1 MRIPFLLRLP
11 LASLLLVLAPT
22 VQAQSFATPA
32 ASPKAKVT
40 QTVGLTELSVSY
52 SRPGVKGR
60 TIWGSLVPYGEPWR
74 TGANEATR
82 FTTSTEI
89 QVEGQ
94 KLPAGD
100 YALVTL
106 PGQDSWTVV
115 FSSQTDMWGA
125 MGYEPK
131 NDVLRVS
138 VKPVAAEFTERM
150 TFTFE
155 DPGTDATTLQLR
167 WEKLAVRVR
176 LTMDTNTLTLNA
188 ARAAVAAAKPDDW
201 RTPYRAAAWAF
212 DAGLAADE
220 APTWAATAGKAKE
233 NWQTQQLLAK
243 MAARKG
249 DTSTAVTLMRK
260 AIALG
265 KADPNM
271 AQQVADSE
279 KLLAE
284 WTSKR
289 K

>member
-1 MRIPFLLRLP
+1 
-11 LASLLLVLAPT
+11 
-22 VQAQSFATPA
+22 
-32 ASPKAKVT
+32 
-40 QTVGLTELSVSY
+40 
-52 SRPGVKGR
+52 
-60 TIWGSLVPYGEPWR
+60 
-74 TGANEATR
+74 
-82 FTTSTEI
+82 
-89 QVEGQ
+89 
-94 KLPAGD
+94 
-100 YALVTL
+100 
-106 PGQDSWTVV
+106 
-115 FSSQTDMWGA
+115 